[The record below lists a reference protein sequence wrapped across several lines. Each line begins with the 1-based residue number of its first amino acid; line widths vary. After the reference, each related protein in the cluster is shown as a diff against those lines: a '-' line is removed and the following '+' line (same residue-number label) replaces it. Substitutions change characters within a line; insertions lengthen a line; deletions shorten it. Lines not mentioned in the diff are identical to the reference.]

1 LQIIKLVV
9 LANFIGRK
17 ESIIKDN
24 GKTIKWMVNYIDIF
38 N

>member
-1 LQIIKLVV
+1 MEVDMMESLQIIKLVV

-24 GKTIKWMVNYIDIF
+24 GKTIK
-38 N
+38 